1 MNKEKIK
8 QLALILLSFLFIGI
22 GIFNFNFDFKNE
34 DKILEVSSENY
45 ENELNLGDVQ
55 LVNSEVAKEKGI
67 KEFYLDEEDP
77 NKTHD
82 ILKEKTIEEIK
93 ESKYFD
99 KSIWDEY
106 LSEIVPNDYIENI
119 EKDGESKKDKE
130 NEKSEEDYFLETKL
144 QRDIMYSEILDTY
157 QKMLGSSEIHENQ
170 KMIAMQEIQNINNI
184 KNSIM
189 ISEKLIVN
197 KGFEKVVILEN
208 DGKINVIV
216 KSDKISKEE
225 IAQIQNI
232 ILRQFNVELENINIS
247 NK

>member
-8 QLALILLSFLFIGI
+8 QLFLILLSFLFIGI

-34 DKILEVSSENY
+34 EKILEVSSENY

-55 LVNSEVAKEKGI
+55 LVSSEVVKEN
-67 KEFYLDEEDP
+67 EF
-77 NKTHD
+77 
-82 ILKEKTIEEIK
+82 
-93 ESKYFD
+93 
-99 KSIWDEY
+99 
-106 LSEIVPNDYIENI
+106 LSEIVPNDNIENT
-119 EKDGESKKDKE
+119 
-130 NEKSEEDYFLETKL
+130 EKSEEINEIKESEVSKEDYFLETKL

-157 QKMLGSSEIHENQ
+157 QKMLSSSEIHENQ
-170 KMIAMQEIQNINNI
+170 KMIAVQEIQNINNI

-189 ISEKLIVN
+189 ISENLITN
-197 KGFEKVVILEN
+197 KGFEKVVVLEN

-216 KSDKISKEE
+216 KSDKLSKEE

-232 ILRQFNVELENINIS
+232 ILRQFKVELENINIS

>member
-55 LVNSEVAKEKGI
+55 LVNSEVAKEKG
-67 KEFYLDEEDP
+67 
-77 NKTHD
+77 
-82 ILKEKTIEEIK
+82 EIK
-93 ESKYFD
+93 NETKVN
-99 KSIWDEY
+99 EY

-189 ISEKLIVN
+189 ISENLIVN
-197 KGFEKVVILEN
+197 KGFEKAVVLEN

-232 ILRQFNVELENINIS
+232 ILRQFKVELENINIS

>member
-55 LVNSEVAKEKGI
+55 LVNSEVAKEKG
-67 KEFYLDEEDP
+67 
-77 NKTHD
+77 
-82 ILKEKTIEEIK
+82 EIK
-93 ESKYFD
+93 NETKVN
-99 KSIWDEY
+99 EY

-119 EKDGESKKDKE
+119 EKYGESKKDKE
-130 NEKSEEDYFLETKL
+130 NKKSEEDYFLETKL

-189 ISEKLIVN
+189 ISENLIVN
-197 KGFEKVVILEN
+197 KGFEKAVVLEN

-232 ILRQFNVELENINIS
+232 ILRQFKVELENINIS

>member
-22 GIFNFNFDFKNE
+22 GIFNFNFDFENE
-34 DKILEVSSENY
+34 EKILEVSSENY

-55 LVNSEVAKEKGI
+55 LVNSEVVKGNEYLSKIVPNDNIENTEKS
-67 KEFYLDEEDP
+67 
-77 NKTHD
+77 
-82 ILKEKTIEEIK
+82 EEIK
-93 ESKYFD
+93 ESKED
-99 KSIWDEY
+99 K
-106 LSEIVPNDYIENI
+106 
-119 EKDGESKKDKE
+119 
-130 NEKSEEDYFLETKL
+130 EDYFLETKL

-157 QKMLGSSEIHENQ
+157 QKMLSSSEIHENQ
-170 KMIAMQEIQNINNI
+170 KMIAVQEIQNINNI

-189 ISEKLIVN
+189 ISENLITN
-197 KGFEKVVILEN
+197 KGFEKVVVLEN

-216 KSDKISKEE
+216 KTDNLSKEE

-232 ILRQFNVELENINIS
+232 ILRQFKVDLENINIS

>member
-55 LVNSEVAKEKGI
+55 LVNSEVAKEKG
-67 KEFYLDEEDP
+67 
-77 NKTHD
+77 
-82 ILKEKTIEEIK
+82 EIK
-93 ESKYFD
+93 NETKVN
-99 KSIWDEY
+99 EY

-157 QKMLGSSEIHENQ
+157 QKMLGSLEIHENQ

-189 ISEKLIVN
+189 ISENLIVN
-197 KGFEKVVILEN
+197 KGFEKAVVLEN

-232 ILRQFNVELENINIS
+232 ILRQFKVELENINIS

>member
-55 LVNSEVAKEKGI
+55 LVNSEVAKEKG
-67 KEFYLDEEDP
+67 
-77 NKTHD
+77 
-82 ILKEKTIEEIK
+82 EIK
-93 ESKYFD
+93 NETKVN
-99 KSIWDEY
+99 EY

-119 EKDGESKKDKE
+119 EKGEESKEDKE
-130 NEKSEEDYFLETKL
+130 NKKSEEDYFLETKL

-189 ISEKLIVN
+189 ISENLIVN
-197 KGFEKVVILEN
+197 KGFEKAVVLEN

-232 ILRQFNVELENINIS
+232 ILRQFKVELENINIS

>member
-22 GIFNFNFDFKNE
+22 GIFNFNFDFKIE

-55 LVNSEVAKEKGI
+55 LVNSEVAKEKG
-67 KEFYLDEEDP
+67 
-77 NKTHD
+77 
-82 ILKEKTIEEIK
+82 EIK
-93 ESKYFD
+93 NETKVN
-99 KSIWDEY
+99 EY

-119 EKDGESKKDKE
+119 EKGEESKEDKE
-130 NEKSEEDYFLETKL
+130 NKKSEEDYFLETKL

-189 ISEKLIVN
+189 ISENLIVN
-197 KGFEKVVILEN
+197 KGFEKAVVLEN

-216 KSDKISKEE
+216 KSD
-225 IAQIQNI
+225 
-232 ILRQFNVELENINIS
+232 
-247 NK
+247 